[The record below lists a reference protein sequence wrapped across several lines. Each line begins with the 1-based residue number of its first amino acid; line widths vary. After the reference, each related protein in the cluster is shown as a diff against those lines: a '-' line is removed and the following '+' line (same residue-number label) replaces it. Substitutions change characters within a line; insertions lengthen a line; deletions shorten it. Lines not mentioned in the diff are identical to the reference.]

1 LKPSLI
7 TIKSGFTGTHVIEA
21 FLAAG
26 YRVRGT
32 VRAISKILTLQAMW
46 DKKYGAGMF
55 EVAIVE
61 DFSKDGAF
69 DDAMKGEF
77 PII

>member
-1 LKPSLI
+1 
-7 TIKSGFTGTHVIEA
+7 
-21 FLAAG
+21 
-26 YRVRGT
+26 
-32 VRAISKILTLQAMW
+32 
-46 DKKYGAGMF
+46 MF

-77 PII
+77 PIIWLYHFIDDQYVSVP